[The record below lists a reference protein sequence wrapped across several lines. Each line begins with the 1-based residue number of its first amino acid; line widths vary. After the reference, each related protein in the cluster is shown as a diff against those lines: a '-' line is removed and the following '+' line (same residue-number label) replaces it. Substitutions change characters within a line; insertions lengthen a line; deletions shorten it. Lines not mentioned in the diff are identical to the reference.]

1 MEKYEHIE
9 VVGEGSYGIVMKCRH
24 KETGQIVAIKKF
36 IETEEDHNV
45 RKMALR
51 EIRMLRRL
59 HHDNLVNMIE
69 VFRRKKRFFL
79 VFEYMD
85 HTVLDELETTP
96 GGLGEKVSREHLFQ
110 VVRAIHFCHNNNIV
124 HRDVKPENILVSTS
138 GVVKLCDFGFARLLV
153 PSGENYTE
161 YVATRWYRAP
171 ELLVGDTKYGRPV
184 DIWAIGCL
192 LAEMISGDPLFPGD
206 SDIDQIYKI
215 TNLLG
220 KLCPY
225 HQQLIAKNP
234 TLREIREEN
243 ISEIDNK
250 LKALMMKFPSWS
262 SGAIDF
268 LFACLRLDPNDR
280 ANSNQLLDHNFFT
293 HDDFPL
299 HFLPDLQSK
308 IHQEF
313 QSNILLRRYQM
324 NPELEKVRGY
334 RRTSQTD
341 LPRWRIS
348 LVERQNNPISPLVA
362 VNGSGGNQ
370 VDNENFCDGQ
380 KLSEGSTP
388 MDMNPATDEVE
399 SMPAGRDRFNIL
411 SKYSPLLGGAGVG
424 TGVVGAPPLGQS
436 RSRQSTAEGPSS
448 PAHHFHSLG
457 SDLSLAA
464 HSNQHLSLNS
474 SQAFPIQS
482 PIKNVSFSSNFR
494 NDFKKNMSRIGP
506 GLAVIPRAN
515 LIQRVAMDSYCDSE
529 FAVKRTMNAHN
540 RKNTYDDFSLP
551 NLPGAKNQGK
561 SNKKKLNPVN
571 TQGTQFDA
579 FISPR
584 LFRSRSPSSSPKGPP
599 QSSNLP
605 MV

>member
-192 LAEMISGDPLFPGD
+192 LSEMISGDPLFPGD

-220 KLCPY
+220 KLCPH
-225 HQQLIAKNP
+225 HQQLITKNP
-234 TLREIREEN
+234 NLREFREEN
-243 ISEIDNK
+243 ITEIDNK
-250 LKALMMKFPSWS
+250 LKALVMKFPSWS

-280 ANSNQLLDHNFFT
+280 ANSNQLLDHTFFT

-299 HFLPDLQSK
+299 HFLPDLQAK

-362 VNGSGGNQ
+362 VNGSGSNQ
-370 VDNENFCDGQ
+370 VDNGGQ
-380 KLSEGSTP
+380 TP
-388 MDMNPATDEVE
+388 MEDETESAATTTI
-399 SMPAGRDRFNIL
+399 GDRFSVLN
-411 SKYSPLLGGAGVG
+411 KYSPLQLTGASL
-424 TGVVGAPPLGQS
+424 PP

-457 SDLSLAA
+457 SEL
-464 HSNQHLSLNS
+464 HNSLNANS
-474 SQAFPIQS
+474 SYAFPMQT
-482 PIKNVSFSSNFR
+482 PIKNVSFSNNFR
-494 NDFKKNMSRIGP
+494 NDFKRNMSRIGP

-529 FAVKRTMNAHN
+529 FAVKRTMNANN

-584 LFRSRSPSSSPKGPP
+584 LFRSRSPSSSPKGP